1 MITSAGP
8 PAQTLPPGLA
18 VGPITLEI
26 SSLEIQ
32 FSGVVIAATVVERDS
47 QWTTTKLSA
56 FFARLPGEEDA
67 DLLRRGL
74 KIMVCHEIDEQIR
87 FDGYR
92 VFDPHIP
99 SNVERHY

>member
-8 PAQTLPPGLA
+8 PSQTLPTGLT

-26 SSLEIQ
+26 SIVEIQ

-47 QWTTTKLSA
+47 QWTTTRIHA

-74 KIMVCHEIDEQIR
+74 KIMVCHEVDEKIV